1 LSRRLLGDRIEF
13 LVLTR
18 WKSMDAIRAFAGGE
32 IDNAVVEPGAVA
44 ALINFDAKV
53 QHYEVIDEA

>member
-1 LSRRLLGDRIEF
+1 MSRRLLGDRIEF